1 MYNDTITEHDLLES
15 VRGAITEMLDYHFID
30 TDTAV
35 TEDFDEAL
43 HEYADGLVNVYYT
56 GAVEEWAVAGY
67 PDIEDLGGEYPE
79 HDKNDTTLQRI
90 AREASVAMYYW
101 YHTELTREL
110 EERLNPDEKQAE
122 IDAYLDTPT
131 REDEVK

>member
-1 MYNDTITEHDLLES
+1 MYNDTITRADLLES
-15 VRGAITEMLDYHFID
+15 VRGAITEMLDYAPNATSD
-30 TDTAV
+30 D
-35 TEDFDEAL
+35 DFEEAL
-43 HEYADGLVNVYYT
+43 HEYADGLVNVYHT

-67 PDIEDLGGEYPE
+67 PDAEDLGGVYPE
-79 HDKNDTTLQRI
+79 HLRDDTTLQRV

-110 EERLNPDEKQAE
+110 GERFDPKQAE